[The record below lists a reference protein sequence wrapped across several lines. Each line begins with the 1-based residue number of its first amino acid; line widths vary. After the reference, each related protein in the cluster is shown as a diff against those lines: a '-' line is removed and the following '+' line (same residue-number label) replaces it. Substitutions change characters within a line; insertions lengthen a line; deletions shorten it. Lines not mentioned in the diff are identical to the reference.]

1 MYEVKDCIIKS
12 TGVTLLSYYEDSR
25 EKLKEWIDKNI
36 VDVIGEDRFFV
47 ADVTVNFFFA
57 DNTNAT
63 PRDIVDADF
72 TIAAKSMV
80 KKVKELATEQCG
92 NHPVIVVDYTNI
104 VDIVKAHY
112 CVNDSATVRENDKLR
127 SRVFSVTEDMV
138 NEFIEL
144 HEFFESKEVVVIL
157 LDPWHYTV
165 DNPKAMR
172 PSLYCADGMYDANIG
187 FKSIAQFNMFGCKEC
202 MKFSKTTA
210 IKK

>member
-92 NHPVIVVDYTNI
+92 NHPV
-104 VDIVKAHY
+104 
-112 CVNDSATVRENDKLR
+112 
-127 SRVFSVTEDMV
+127 M
-138 NEFIEL
+138 
-144 HEFFESKEVVVIL
+144 
-157 LDPWHYTV
+157 
-165 DNPKAMR
+165 
-172 PSLYCADGMYDANIG
+172 
-187 FKSIAQFNMFGCKEC
+187 
-202 MKFSKTTA
+202 
-210 IKK
+210 